1 MSERILIELLK
12 DRNCKEI
19 KRVASDIPE
28 VQTYLIGTS
37 NEFTYHA
44 SILSTTNK
52 KIMSTFFKSIGSDVV
67 VKKDVK
73 FILSYPKKLNM
84 GKFSDVITTIDKVD
98 VFVHTD
104 LYFNPTKTRFCPKYT
119 LLTQPEEE
127 DFLTMNKVER
137 DKMPLILTSERIVKW
152 MGWKKGIVRIDS
164 PKLLDFRVISDA

>member
-12 DRNCKEI
+12 DRNCTEI
-19 KRVASDIPE
+19 KRVTSDIPE
-28 VQTYLIGTS
+28 VKTYLIGMS
-37 NEFTYHA
+37 KDVIYHA

-52 KIMSTFFKSIGSDVV
+52 KIMSTFFKSIGSDIVV
-67 VKKDVK
+67 QKNVK

-104 LYFNPTKTRFCPKYT
+104 LYFNPTKTRFCPNYT
-119 LLTQPEEE
+119 LLTQAEEE
-127 DFLTMNKVER
+127 DFLTTNKVEK

-152 MGWKKGIVRIDS
+152 MGWKKGIVRVES
-164 PKLLDFRVISDA
+164 PKLLDFRLISDT